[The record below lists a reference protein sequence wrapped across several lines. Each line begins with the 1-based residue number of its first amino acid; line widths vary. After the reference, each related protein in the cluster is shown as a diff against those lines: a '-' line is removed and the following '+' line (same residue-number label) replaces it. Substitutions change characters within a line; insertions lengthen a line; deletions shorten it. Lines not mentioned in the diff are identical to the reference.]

1 MKVIFLFIVVLA
13 VSYSSLQAQ
22 AFQAPEMKVGKKTY
36 TIIIDDDFVE
46 VYQKSNVFID
56 TNSVA
61 LSYVEDYY
69 RVNLSECFTSRNPKP
84 IDDLKYMTRLLKS
97 ALGQARIDE
106 LVIRGM
112 DEFFFTAF
120 INPHTGYPYEVY
132 FSFPKDTQFTI
143 QDVHKVESLLLSTH
157 FPVRPEC
164 RGMNYIPF
172 GGAIRIIDF
181 KEF

>member
-1 MKVIFLFIVVLA
+1 MKVIFLLA
-13 VSYSSLQAQ
+13 VLFAASYSSLQAQ
-22 AFQAPEMKVGKKTY
+22 AFQAPEMKVGKRTY
-36 TIIIDDDFVE
+36 TVSIDESFIE
-46 VYQKSNVFID
+46 VYQKGNVFLD
-56 TNSVA
+56 TPSVA

-69 RVNLSECFTSRNPKP
+69 QVNSSECFFNKNPKP
-84 IDDLKYMTRLLKS
+84 IDNLKYMVQLFRS

-106 LVIRGM
+106 LVLKA

-120 INPHTGYPYEVY
+120 VNPYTGYPYEVY
-132 FSFPKDTQFTI
+132 FRFPKDTQFTI